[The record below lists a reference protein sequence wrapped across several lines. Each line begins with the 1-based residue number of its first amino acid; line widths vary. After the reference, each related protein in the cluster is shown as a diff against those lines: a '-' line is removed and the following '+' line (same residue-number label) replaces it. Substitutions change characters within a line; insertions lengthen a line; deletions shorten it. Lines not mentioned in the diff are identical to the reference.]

1 MKLDSDRNIFLKN
14 EKYLFFIT
22 ILLILNY
29 GITPYIFTD
38 ILQVQDNYKYSKEN
52 LIYSSILILSIIPF
66 FYFHKHIKSSNLLKL
81 SRYNVSLIQLFIC
94 FILFAFSFY
103 LTPWISDR
111 ESIFASINAIFK
123 MFWFILVLNN
133 SKNIRLLKY
142 IFVFTIILMV
152 IEQSRT
158 YFLLSLFILL
168 INIKH
173 KLTILTVFVILTSFV
188 ALVRSEDFDIS
199 LANVLIYGLKGE
211 AINGSFGVNQIL
223 SLDTNFN
230 PLQILATFS
239 QFIFTPLN
247 WIFRVFSLD
256 SFIFD
261 SSLINSKLIEDQLN
275 EVYYPLAGF
284 YLLSEFIQYKIFGI
298 FLMVFYLFQVLFI
311 SKKVFDT
318 KHIPTGAILLFISI
332 KQTPMVFWK
341 TFYALIVIQLLYLLV
356 FKFLLKN
363 EPRNY

>member
-1 MKLDSDRNIFLKN
+1 MKFDSTRINFLKN
-14 EKYLFFIT
+14 EKYLFFIS

-52 LIYSSILILSIIPF
+52 LIYSSILILCLLPF
-66 FYFHKHIKSSNLLKL
+66 FYFHKFIKSSNILNLT
-81 SRYNVSLIQLFIC
+81 RYNVGLLQLFFC
-94 FILFAFSFY
+94 FILFAVSFY
-103 LTPWISDR
+103 ITPWTSDR
-111 ESIFASINAIFK
+111 ESIFASLNAVFK

-133 SKNIRLLKY
+133 SKNTRLAKY
-142 IFVFTIILMV
+142 LFVFTIVLMV

-158 YFLLSLFILL
+158 YFLLSLFILI

-173 KLTILTVFVILTSFV
+173 KLTILTIFVVLTSFV

-199 LANVLIYGLKGE
+199 LSNILIYGLKGE
-211 AINGSFGVNQIL
+211 AINGSYGVNQIL
-223 SLDTNFN
+223 SIDSNFN
-230 PLQILATFS
+230 PFQILATFS

-247 WIFRVFSLD
+247 WLFRGLSLEN
-256 SFIFD
+256 FIFD

-284 YLLSEFIQYKIFGI
+284 YLLSEFIQYKFIGI
-298 FLMVFYLFQVLFI
+298 ILMVLYLLQVLYI

-318 KHIPTGAILLFISI
+318 KYIPTGAILLFISI
-332 KQTPMVFWK
+332 KTTPMVFWK

-356 FKFLLKN
+356 FKYLLKN
-363 EPRNY
+363 EPGSN